1 MVIFNSYVKLP
12 EGKIATFIPVKH
24 PKKKSARATNG
35 MSIGVIVTS
44 LSGQGDRR
52 GIHEVAGI

>member
-24 PKKKSARATNG
+24 QKKNLREPPMGWA
-35 MSIGVIVTS
+35 
-44 LSGQGDRR
+44 L
-52 GIHEVAGI
+52 EW